1 MSAQR
6 KAKSHVSHVDGYAP
20 EHESALLAQRIEE
33 ICLDAVASVSPAKV
47 EETARQWLSKRS
59 LDPDAPSSALLV
71 MEAFALAGY
80 LALFTPSLLGASPM
94 ERYIRQGRADADGT
108 RRAALDALAQATFY
122 LLRLESRTAEQTFLA
137 KDLACGG
144 SLVLFDNDIPD
155 GAEEA
160 YVATW
165 LAPLP
170 GGRFVVVGPLTPLDA
185 GALAEGLSFVRPGKG
200 MSNPRRC
207 AAAIYRYVMRHGG
220 LHIEGLNLFA
230 EDLLEDTPAVAH
242 EAEIDDLDRLS
253 YALAEAKTGKEPS
266 AENILEARRLA
277 SLPHLFQTM
286 ARSVISRRHGHAALA
301 EAFSRIGFIMME
313 TLDRRAA
320 AGSGGEEQSL
330 EFITAEID
338 RAVAEQRLPPE
349 TRALFEA
356 LRLRLLGTRRASDKR
371 PADKGAAEVELARVL
386 QRIQALR
393 AKTVE
398 QGCTEQEAL
407 ASAKKVAELLDRYG
421 LSLGEVEM
429 RDQTCGGV
437 GVDTGRRR
445 RTPLDDC
452 VPAIGLFCDC
462 KVWIETTASGAIR
475 YVFFG
480 LPADVEAAHYLY
492 DLIVVTFATETSRFK
507 NEDITVAST
516 ARRVS
521 TRSFQ
526 LGLAHG
532 IRDKLRSMKSE
543 RDIANRLSTGRDLV
557 PIKVSVIEDE
567 LEKLGLSFHTKAQS
581 RKRMV
586 APDAYHAGRE
596 AGQKFEPRRGVEAA

>member
-6 KAKSHVSHVDGYAP
+6 KAKSQASHGADYAQGP
-20 EHESALLAQRIEE
+20 ESALLAQRIEE
-33 ICLDAVASVSPAKV
+33 VCLDAIASVSPAKV
-47 EETARQWLSKRS
+47 EETAQQWLSKKK
-59 LDPDAPSSALLV
+59 LDPDAPSSAYLV
-71 MEAFALAGY
+71 MEAFALAGF
-80 LALFTPSLLGASPM
+80 LALFTPPLLGAAPI
-94 ERYIRQGRADADGT
+94 ERFIRQ
-108 RRAALDALAQATFY
+108 RRATADSGERLALDALSHVSFY
-122 LLRLESRTAEQTFLA
+122 LLRLESRAAQQSFLA
-137 KDLACGG
+137 KDLANGEPL
-144 SLVLFDNDIPD
+144 SLFDEDIPD
-155 GAEEA
+155 GARGA
-160 YVATW
+160 HLATW

-170 GGRFVVVGPLTPLDA
+170 DGGFVALGPYTPLDA
-185 GALAEGLSFVRPGKG
+185 GALAEGLSFVRPGRG

-207 AAAIYRYVMRHGG
+207 AAAVYRYVMRHGG
-220 LHIEGLNLFA
+220 LRIDGLNLFA
-230 EDLLEDTPAVAH
+230 EDIDEDGATVAE
-242 EAEIDDLDRLS
+242 EAEIDDLDCLS
-253 YALAEAKTGKEPS
+253 YAFAAVKKGEEPS

-277 SLPHLFQTM
+277 SLPHLFQTI
-286 ARSVISRRHGHAALA
+286 ARSVISRRSGRVDLA
-301 EAFSRIGFIMME
+301 EAFSRIAFIMME

-330 EFITAEID
+330 EFIAAEIE
-338 RAVAEQRLPPE
+338 RAVAEQRLPAE
-349 TRALFEA
+349 TLVLFEE
-356 LRLRLLGTRRASDKR
+356 LRRRLVASRRASAERK
-371 PADKGAAEVELARVL
+371 ADHAAGDAELARVL

-393 AKTVE
+393 GKTVE

-429 RDQTCGGV
+429 RDQACEGV

-445 RTPLDDC
+445 RAPLDDC
-452 VPAIGLFCDC
+452 VPTIGLFCDC

-480 LPADVEAAHYLY
+480 LPADVEAAHFLY
-492 DLIVVTFATETSRFK
+492 DLIVVTFASETSRFK
-507 NEDITVAST
+507 NEDLTVASS

-543 RDIANRLSTGRDLV
+543 RDVANRLSTGRDLV
-557 PIKVSVIEDE
+557 PIKASVIEDE
-567 LEKLGLSFHTKAQS
+567 LEKLGLSFHAKAQS

-586 APDAYHAGRE
+586 APGAYHAGRE